1 MAERVR
7 RPDPHVSVERDV
19 LVRYLDAWT
28 ATVLRSQRGGT
39 YVECGDFA
47 ADAFRVFGEF
57 ADRLAGHHLTAVV
70 VGRPAP
76 AGAPEGLAVRTA
88 AGLRD
93 VEVPGPMLAHLSG
106 EWPSS
111 LVRGKAHEVLLTAEP
126 GTDHRERLRA
136 AGLGCGVAVD
146 LVAGTGQARTL
157 VFATADSR
165 HLATFKNELWA
176 VDEFAGIRYRDPRDA
191 EGTLVDISLTPQ
203 LLPLRR
209 ALLAELDRRGP
220 GPVAELQRFT
230 LLETIYR
237 AEDALGALTA
247 AVAAG
252 QVTREPG
259 KGRLGSRTV
268 VSVSGAAQVR

>member
-28 ATVLRSQRGGT
+28 ATVLRSPRGAT

-57 ADRLAGHHLTAVV
+57 ADRLAGHPLEAVL
-70 VGRPAP
+70 VGRPIPPGGAP
-76 AGAPEGLAVRTA
+76 AGLAVRTVA
-88 AGLRD
+88 DLGE

-106 EWPSS
+106 AWPPA
-111 LVRGKAHEVLLTAEP
+111 LLRGKAHEVLLSAEP
-126 GTDHRERLRA
+126 DPDHRDRLWA
-136 AGLGCGVAVD
+136 VGLGCVVAVD
-146 LVAGTGQARTL
+146 LVADDGTARTL
-157 VFATADSR
+157 VFATADTR
-165 HLATFKNELWA
+165 HLATFKTELWA

-191 EGTLVDISLTPQ
+191 EGALVDISLTPQ

-209 ALLAELDRRGP
+209 ALLAELARRGSRT
-220 GPVAELQRFT
+220 VAELQRFT

-237 AEDALGALTA
+237 AEDAVGALTA

-252 QVTREPG
+252 QLTREPE

-268 VSVSGAAQVR
+268 LSAG

>member
-7 RPDPHVSVERDV
+7 RPDPHGSVERDV

-28 ATVLRSQRGGT
+28 ATGLRSPRGGT

-57 ADRLAGHHLTAVV
+57 ADRLAEHHLAAVL
-70 VGRPAP
+70 VGRPSPGGAP
-76 AGAPEGLAVRTA
+76 AGLIVRTA
-88 AGLRD
+88 ADLGD
-93 VEVPGPMLAHLSG
+93 VDVPGPMLAHLTG
-106 EWPSS
+106 AWPPS
-111 LVRGKAHEVLLTAEP
+111 LLRGKAHEVLIADDP
-126 GTDHRERLRA
+126 GTGHRERLRS
-136 AGLGCGVAVD
+136 AGLGCAVAVD
-146 LVAGTGQARTL
+146 LVADDGTARAL

-176 VDEFAGIRYRDPRDA
+176 ADEFAGIRYRDPRDA

-209 ALLAELDRRGP
+209 ALLAELGRQGP
-220 GPVAELQRFT
+220 ATVADLQRFA

-237 AEDALGALTA
+237 AEDAVGALTA

-252 QVTREPG
+252 QVAREPER
-259 KGRLGSRTV
+259 GRLSARTV
-268 VSVSGAAQVR
+268 LSVVG

>member
-7 RPDPHVSVERDV
+7 RPDPHGSVERDV

-57 ADRLAGHHLTAVV
+57 ADRLPGHHLTAVV
-70 VGRPAP
+70 VGRAAP
-76 AGAPEGLAVRTA
+76 GGAPEGLAVRTA
-88 AGLRD
+88 AGLED
-93 VEVPGPMLAHLSG
+93 VEVPGPMLAHLPDA
-106 EWPSS
+106 WPSA
-111 LVRGKAHEVLLTAEP
+111 LLRGKAHEVLLTAEP
-126 GTDHRERLRA
+126 GTDARERLHA
-136 AGLGCGVAVD
+136 AGLGCAAAVD
-146 LVAGTGQARTL
+146 LVAEDGEARTL
-157 VFATADSR
+157 VFATADQR
-165 HLATFKNELWA
+165 HLATFKTELWA
-176 VDEFAGIRYRDPRDA
+176 VDEFAGIRYRDPRDTD
-191 EGTLVDISLTPQ
+191 GTLVDISLTPQ

-209 ALLAELDRRGP
+209 ALLAELARRGP
-220 GPVAELQRFT
+220 ATVADLQRFT

-237 AEDALGALTA
+237 AEDAVGAVTA

-252 QVTREPG
+252 QVVREPE

-268 VSVSGAAQVR
+268 LSVR

>member
-28 ATVLRSQRGGT
+28 ATVLRSPRGAA
-39 YVECGDFA
+39 YVECGEFA

-57 ADRLAGHHLTAVV
+57 ADRLDDHHLEAVL
-70 VGRPAP
+70 VGRPVPPGGAP
-76 AGAPEGLAVRTA
+76 AGLAVRTVA
-88 AGLRD
+88 DLRD
-93 VEVPGPMLAHLSG
+93 VRVAGPMLAHLSG
-106 EWPSS
+106 AWPPS
-111 LVRGKAHEVLLTAEP
+111 LVRGKAHEILLSAEP
-126 GTDHRERLRA
+126 GTDHRDRLRA
-136 AGLGCGVAVD
+136 AGLECVVAVD
-146 LVAGTGQARTL
+146 LVADDGTARLL

-176 VDEFAGIRYRDPRDA
+176 ADEFAGIRYRDPRDT
-191 EGTLVDISLTPQ
+191 EGALVDISLTPQ

-209 ALLAELDRRGP
+209 ALLGELDRGSRT
-220 GPVAELQRFT
+220 VAELQRFT

-237 AEDALGALTA
+237 AEDAVGALTA

-252 QVTREPG
+252 QVTRQPE

-268 VSVSGAAQVR
+268 LSAS

>member
-1 MAERVR
+1 M
-7 RPDPHVSVERDV
+7 

-28 ATVLRSQRGGT
+28 STVLRSQRGGT
-39 YVECGDFA
+39 YVECGAFA

-57 ADRLAGHHLTAVV
+57 ADRLGGHHLEAVV

-76 AGAPEGLAVRTA
+76 DDAPAGLVVRTA
-88 AGLRD
+88 GELRE

-106 EWPSS
+106 AWPPS
-111 LVRGKAHEVLLTAEP
+111 LVCGKAHEVLLTAEP
-126 GTDHRERLRA
+126 GPDHRDRLRA
-136 AGLGCGVAVD
+136 AGLGCVAAVD
-146 LVAGTGQARTL
+146 LVAEDGTARAL

-165 HLATFKNELWA
+165 HLATFKTELWA
-176 VDEFAGIRYRDPRDA
+176 VDEFAGIRYRDPRDT

-209 ALLAELDRRGP
+209 ALLAELDRRGA
-220 GPVAELQRFT
+220 GTVADLQRFT

-237 AEDALGALTA
+237 AEDALGAVTA

-268 VSVSGAAQVR
+268 LSVV

>member
-39 YVECGDFA
+39 YVECGGFA
-47 ADAFRVFGEF
+47 ADAWRVFGEF
-57 ADRLAGHHLTAVV
+57 ADRLADHRLEAVL
-70 VGRPAP
+70 VGRESPGEAP
-76 AGAPEGLAVRTA
+76 AGLVVRTVA
-88 AGLRD
+88 DLGEVD
-93 VEVPGPMLAHLSG
+93 VAGPMLAHLSG
-106 EWPSS
+106 AWPPS
-111 LVRGKAHEVLLTAEP
+111 LVRGRAHEVLLTADP
-126 GTDHRERLRA
+126 GADHRERLRA
-136 AGLGCGVAVD
+136 AGLGCAVAVD
-146 LVAGTGQARTL
+146 LVADDGTARTL

-165 HLATFKNELWA
+165 HLATFKTELWA
-176 VDEFAGIRYRDPRDA
+176 VDEFAGIRYRDPHDA
-191 EGTLVDISLTPQ
+191 ERTLVDISLTPQ

-220 GPVAELQRFT
+220 RTVAELQRFA

-237 AEDALGALTA
+237 AEDAVGALSA

-252 QVTREPG
+252 QAAREPE

-268 VSVSGAAQVR
+268 LSVS

>member
-1 MAERVR
+1 VAERAG

-28 ATVLRSQRGGT
+28 ATVLRSPRGGT

-47 ADAFRVFGEF
+47 ADAFGVFGEF
-57 ADRLAGHHLTAVV
+57 ADRLDGHHLEAVL
-70 VGRPAP
+70 VGRAAPGGAP
-76 AGAPEGLAVRTA
+76 AGLAVRTVA
-88 AGLRD
+88 SLRD
-93 VEVPGPMLAHLSG
+93 VEAAGPMLAHLSG
-106 EWPSS
+106 AWPES
-111 LVRGKAHEVLLTAEP
+111 LVRGKAHEVVLVAEP

-136 AGLGCGVAVD
+136 AGLACAVAVD
-146 LVAGTGQARTL
+146 LVAEDGSTRVL

-176 VDEFAGIRYRDPRDA
+176 VDEFAGIRYRDPGDA
-191 EGTLVDISLTPQ
+191 EQTLVDISLTPQ

-209 ALLAELDRRGP
+209 ALQAELGRRGS
-220 GPVAELQRFT
+220 GTVAELQRFT

-237 AEDALGALTA
+237 AEDAVGALTA

-252 QVTREPG
+252 RVRRAPE
-259 KGRLGSRTV
+259 KGRLSARTV
-268 VSVSGAAQVR
+268 VSVS

>member
-1 MAERVR
+1 
-7 RPDPHVSVERDV
+7 VERDV

-57 ADRLAGHHLTAVV
+57 ADRLTAHHLEAVL
-70 VGRPAP
+70 VGRTAP
-76 AGAPEGLAVRTA
+76 AGAPAGLAVRTV
-88 AGLRD
+88 AGLEEVD
-93 VEVPGPMLAHLSG
+93 VPGPMLAHLDG
-106 EWPSS
+106 ACPPS
-111 LVRGKAHEVLLTAEP
+111 LARGKAHEVLLAAEP
-126 GTDHRERLRA
+126 GPDHRERLRA
-136 AGLGCGVAVD
+136 AGLGCAVAVD
-146 LVAGTGQARTL
+146 LVAEDGSARAL
-157 VFATADSR
+157 VFATGDER

-209 ALLAELDRRGP
+209 ALGAELDRRGSAT
-220 GPVAELQRFT
+220 VAELQRFT

-237 AEDALGALTA
+237 AEDAVGALTA
-247 AVAAG
+247 AVTAG
-252 QVTREPG
+252 RLTREPE
-259 KGRLGSRTV
+259 KGRLTSRTV
-268 VSVSGAAQVR
+268 LSTGR

>member
-1 MAERVR
+1 VAERVR

-39 YVECGDFA
+39 YVECGGFA
-47 ADAFRVFGEF
+47 ADAFGVFAEF
-57 ADRLAGHHLTAVV
+57 SDRLAGHHLEAVL
-70 VGRPAP
+70 VGRPPPGGAP
-76 AGAPEGLAVRTA
+76 AGLAVRTVA
-88 AGLRD
+88 DLREVD
-93 VEVPGPMLAHLSG
+93 VPGPMLAHLPG
-106 EWPSS
+106 AWPPS
-111 LVRGKAHEVLLTAEP
+111 LVRGKAHEVLLSVEP

-136 AGLGCGVAVD
+136 AGLGCAVAVD
-146 LVAGTGQARTL
+146 LVAEDGTARTL

-165 HLATFKNELWA
+165 HLATFKTELWA
-176 VDEFAGIRYRDPRDA
+176 VDEFAGIRYRDPGDA

-220 GPVAELQRFT
+220 GTVAELQRFT

-237 AEDALGALTA
+237 AEDAVGALTA

-252 QVTREPG
+252 QVRRDPE

-268 VSVSGAAQVR
+268 LSVG

>member
-1 MAERVR
+1 M
-7 RPDPHVSVERDV
+7 

-39 YVECGDFA
+39 YVECGDLA

-57 ADRLAGHHLTAVV
+57 ADRLTGHHLEAVL
-70 VGRPAP
+70 VGRAAP
-76 AGAPEGLAVRTA
+76 AGAPAGLAVRTVDDL
-88 AGLRD
+88 GE

-106 EWPSS
+106 AWPPS
-111 LVRGKAHEVLLTAEP
+111 LVRGKAHEVLLATEP
-126 GTDHRERLRA
+126 GTDHRERLRT
-136 AGLGCGVAVD
+136 AGLGCAVAVD
-146 LVAGTGQARTL
+146 LVAEDGSARAL
-157 VFATADSR
+157 IFATADGR
-165 HLATFKNELWA
+165 HLTTFKNELWA

-209 ALLAELDRRGP
+209 ALLAELARRGSHT
-220 GPVAELQRFT
+220 VAELQRFT

-237 AEDALGALTA
+237 AEDAVGALTA

-252 QVTREPG
+252 QVTREPE
-259 KGRLGSRTV
+259 KGRLAPRTV
-268 VSVSGAAQVR
+268 LSTAR

>member
-28 ATVLRSQRGGT
+28 ATVLRSPKGGT
-39 YVECGDFA
+39 YIECGDFA
-47 ADAFRVFGEF
+47 AEAFRVFGEF
-57 ADRLAGHHLTAVV
+57 ADRLDAHHLEAVL
-70 VGRPAP
+70 VGRASPGGAP
-76 AGAPEGLAVRTA
+76 AGLVVRTV
-88 AGLRD
+88 GDLRD
-93 VEVPGPMLAHLSG
+93 VDVRGPMLAHLSG
-106 EWPSS
+106 PWPTS
-111 LVRGKAHEVLLTAEP
+111 LVRGKAHEVLVAAEA
-126 GTDHRERLRA
+126 GADHRERLEA
-136 AGLGCGVAVD
+136 AGLGCAVAVD
-146 LVAGTGQARTL
+146 LVAEDGTAKAL

-176 VDEFAGIRYRDPRDA
+176 ADEFAGIRYRDPRDA

-209 ALLAELDRRGP
+209 ALLAELDRSGP
-220 GPVAELQRFT
+220 ATLADLQHFT

-237 AEDALGALTA
+237 AEDAVGALTA

-252 QVTREPG
+252 QVARAPE
-259 KGRLGSRTV
+259 KGRLNSRTV
-268 VSVSGAAQVR
+268 LRASRS